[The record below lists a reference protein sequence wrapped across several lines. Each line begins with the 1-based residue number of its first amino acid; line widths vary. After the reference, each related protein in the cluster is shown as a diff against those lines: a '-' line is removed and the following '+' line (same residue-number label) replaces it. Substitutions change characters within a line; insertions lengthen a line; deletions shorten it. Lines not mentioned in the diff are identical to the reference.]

1 MMKKSTAYIIIAVL
15 SVALIVTGLFAW
27 NESQNGLNAMRA
39 GQSYGSVAMGELASS
54 LNSMDE
60 ALRESTYATNAPL
73 FSQLCAKAAANASG
87 AVSALA
93 AMPYTTTEL
102 EKLSGYINSAGDWA
116 LWLSR
121 EGAEGRLPDEET
133 MEQLREIS
141 ESVSDLAAQA
151 TQLGTQFSEGALKL
165 DSYAA
170 CADDAATPPATG
182 DTLAGQPVRFTATG
196 LTVTPAGV
204 TQTKADADF
213 NTMTVYMTDTDGNT
227 WQADYKNTN
236 DTWEADGDPLY
247 WPTST
252 GEYTFT
258 AISPA
263 GTDPH
268 ITLPTAWTEADLA
281 KHEAIRATSEAES
294 TSPTE
299 DAISLTLGPA
309 LVKVQVVSTSG
320 QPVHLIDAPMAGTL
334 NLTGSVSGSATTG
347 IMTLHSPD
355 NIVSEGYVLPAGEGF
370 GFLTNKV
377 YQVKDKPEAGTMLT
391 ICDDEE
397 VKIINCA
404 EAGKLTWPT
413 DNPAK
418 VLITGTIND
427 DDMDEIEKHKDV
439 ITHLYV
445 TASINKGK
453 WYEGQWSADMGGDSE
468 NPSPLQVVCLT
479 QATEIGDGAFS
490 YCPFT
495 TVSLPEA
502 TDIGGNAFASCDGL
516 QTISLP
522 KAKQIEGAAFQNSDN
537 LTSICLPKGVQIYYN
552 GYFDSIS
559 SLLTTLFLSDCTEE
573 DFKEETY
580 KNYLGITTW
589 TDIYYGYK
597 GTGDYLDEN
606 NYTGHWTKQ

>member
-1 MMKKSTAYIIIAVL
+1 MSKNNTMTNMYRTIL
-15 SVALIVTGLFAW
+15 LALP
-27 NESQNGLNAMRA
+27 
-39 GQSYGSVAMGELASS
+39 
-54 LNSMDE
+54 
-60 ALRESTYATNAPL
+60 ALL
-73 FSQLCAKAAANASG
+73 L
-87 AVSALA
+87 L
-93 AMPYTTTEL
+93 L
-102 EKLSGYINSAGDWA
+102 
-116 LWLSR
+116 
-121 EGAEGRLPDEET
+121 
-133 MEQLREIS
+133 
-141 ESVSDLAAQA
+141 
-151 TQLGTQFSEGALKL
+151 
-165 DSYAA
+165 AA
-170 CADDAATPPATG
+170 CADDVTPPAAEPA
-182 DTLAGQPVRFTATG
+182 DTLVGQPVRFTATG
-196 LTVTPAGV
+196 LTVTPAGMV
-204 TQTKADADF
+204 QTKADADF
-213 NTMTVYMTDTDGNT
+213 STITVYMTDTEGNT
-227 WQADYKNTN
+227 WQADYTYNET
-236 DTWEADGDPLY
+236 DGWTSTAPLY

-252 GEYTFT
+252 DQYTFT

-268 ITLPTAWTEADLA
+268 ITLPTEWTAENL
-281 KHEAIRATSEAES
+281 KEYEAIRATYGEEQ
-294 TSPTE
+294 PTTPTK
-299 DAISLTLGPA
+299 DAISLTLRPA
-309 LVKVQVVSTSG
+309 LTKVQVVSTSG
-320 QPVHLIDAPMAGTL
+320 QPVSLIDAATAGTL
-334 NLTGSVSGSATTG
+334 NLTGSTTGNAATG
-347 IMTLHSPD
+347 IMTLYSPD

-397 VKIINCA
+397 VEIIDCA

-413 DNPAK
+413 GNPAK
-418 VLITGTIND
+418 VLITGTINK

-445 TASINKGK
+445 TASIRKGEGK
-453 WYEGQWSADMGGDSE
+453 YSEGQWSADMGGEDSE
-468 NPSPLQVVCLT
+468 NPSSLLLVCLT
-479 QATEIGDGAFS
+479 QAKDIGDGAFS
-490 YCPFT
+490 FSNLK

-502 TDIGGNAFASCDGL
+502 TDIGSNAFASCAGL
-516 QTISLP
+516 ETVSLP

>member
-1 MMKKSTAYIIIAVL
+1 MSKNINMTNMYRTIL
-15 SVALIVTGLFAW
+15 LALP
-27 NESQNGLNAMRA
+27 
-39 GQSYGSVAMGELASS
+39 
-54 LNSMDE
+54 
-60 ALRESTYATNAPL
+60 ALL
-73 FSQLCAKAAANASG
+73 L
-87 AVSALA
+87 L
-93 AMPYTTTEL
+93 
-102 EKLSGYINSAGDWA
+102 
-116 LWLSR
+116 
-121 EGAEGRLPDEET
+121 
-133 MEQLREIS
+133 
-141 ESVSDLAAQA
+141 
-151 TQLGTQFSEGALKL
+151 
-165 DSYAA
+165 AA

-182 DTLAGQPVRFTATG
+182 DSLAGQPVRFTATG

-268 ITLPTAWTEADLA
+268 ITLPTAWMEADLA

-370 GFLTNKV
+370 GFLSNNVYKV
-377 YQVKDKPEAGTMLT
+377 EQKPEAGNILT

-397 VKIINCA
+397 VEIINCA

-413 DNPAK
+413 GDPTK

-445 TASINKGK
+445 TASINKGEFS
-453 WYEGQWSADMGGDSE
+453 EGYWEADMSHDDDD
-468 NPSPLQVVCLT
+468 PSSLELVCLT
-479 QATEIGDGAFS
+479 QATHIWHGAFS
-490 YCPFT
+490 SCKLT
-495 TVSLPEA
+495 TVSLPKA
-502 TDIGGNAFASCDGL
+502 TKIESNAFASCDEL
-516 QTISLP
+516 QTVSLP
-522 KAKQIEGAAFQNSDN
+522 KAAEINSAAFQNSDK

-552 GYFDSIS
+552 GDFDDIS
-559 SLLTTLFLSDCTEE
+559 LLLTTLFLSNCTEE
-573 DFKEETY
+573 DFNEETY
-580 KNYLGITTW
+580 KNYCGITWQT
-589 TDIYYGYK
+589 IHYGYT

-606 NYTGHWTKQ
+606 NYTGHWTKPETTDTNTPSL